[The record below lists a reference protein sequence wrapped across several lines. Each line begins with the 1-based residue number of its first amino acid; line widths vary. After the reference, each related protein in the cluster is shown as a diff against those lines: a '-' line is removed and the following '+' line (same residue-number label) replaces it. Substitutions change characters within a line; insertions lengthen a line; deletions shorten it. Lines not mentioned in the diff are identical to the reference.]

1 MSSWKT
7 DKYYEPDFKVI
18 WTERNMVSE
27 KLKYGGCPD
36 LLIRKYNK
44 ETDKHEMILI
54 DFKTGKGIYPET
66 ILQMGAYDNLIFETQ
81 GFHCDKAMI
90 VRIPKDNQKIEVKTF
105 SSSQL
110 KLGFK
115 QFDLLRKAHIN
126 NFKLKKIFEKRKRK
140 K

>member
-36 LLIRKYNK
+36 LLVRKYNK
-44 ETDKHEMILI
+44 ETDKHEMIMI
-54 DFKTGKGIYPET
+54 DFKTGKGIYP
-66 ILQMGAYDNLIFETQ
+66 
-81 GFHCDKAMI
+81 DKAMI